1 MTDTIEATSATAD
14 PAMHEPL
21 VVVSS
26 DCHVSPQLERDLLP
40 YCPKQ
45 HVDAFWAWMDE
56 TKERRAAGRKGFVFG
71 GDENLEEIKK
81 IHTWN
86 LQTEGAHDI
95 HQRIRDMDRDGVAAE
110 IIFHGSAPFEPMP
123 FLTSGIGVTLKDPEL
138 AEAGGHMYNQWLADF
153 VSVEPERHVG
163 LAQLPMWDIEAAI
176 KELEWAREHGLRGAN
191 FPSPRADLLGYED
204 PAWDPFWAA
213 CQDLGMTLA
222 SHGGGGAA
230 TPPVS
235 GPMAMHIYMA
245 ESNAFNRVSPVVRLL
260 FAGVFD
266 RFPGVK
272 VVQTEQ
278 QGAWY
283 GDVLTELDSRWRA
296 FRVQIADKLTTP
308 PSERLRTNYFV
319 GASFQSRYEAE
330 TAIAQGYTDN
340 IIWGSDYPHPEGTY
354 RYPEDPD
361 ETPMTHL
368 AMRNTYHGL
377 PAEPVRKM
385 LGENGVRVYGFD
397 REELG
402 KVAARINA
410 PTLEELSHPLDER
423 PGHWGFAFRESA
435 WLT

>member
-1 MTDTIEATSATAD
+1 MTDTIESTTATDSRID
-14 PAMHEPL
+14 EPL

-26 DCHVSPQLERDLLP
+26 DCHVSPTLEGDLLP
-40 YCPKQ
+40 YCPEK
-45 HVDAFWAWMDE
+45 HVGAFWQWME
-56 TKERRAAGRKGFVFG
+56 ESAERRAAGRKGFVFG
-71 GDENLEEIKK
+71 GDENLEVIKK

-86 LQTEGAHDI
+86 LQTDGARDI
-95 HQRIRDMDRDGVAAE
+95 HARLRDMDRDGVAAE

-123 FLTSGIGVTLKDPEL
+123 FLTSGIGITSKDPEL
-138 AEAGGHMYNQWLADF
+138 GKVGGHMYNQWLADF
-153 VSVEPERHVG
+153 CSVEPERHVG
-163 LAQLPMWDIEAAI
+163 LAQLPIWDIEESI
-176 KELEWAREHGLRGAN
+176 KELTWAREHGLRGAN
-191 FPSPRADLLGYED
+191 FPAPRADVVGYED

-260 FAGVFD
+260 FSGVFE

-283 GDVLTELDSRWRA
+283 GDVLEELDSRWKG
-296 FRVQIADKLTTP
+296 FRVQIGDQLETP
-308 PSERLRTNYFV
+308 PSELLRTNYFV

-330 TAIAQGYTDN
+330 TAIAQGYEDN

-354 RYPEDPD
+354 RYPEHPD
-361 ETPMTHL
+361 ETPMTRL

-397 REELG
+397 RAALFD
-402 KVAARINA
+402 VANRIGA
-410 PTLEELSHPLDER
+410 PTHAELAQPLDER
-423 PGHWGFAFRESA
+423 PSHWGFAFRESA

>member
-71 GDENLEEIKK
+71 GDENLDEIKK

-123 FLTSGIGVTLKDPEL
+123 FLTSGIG
-138 AEAGGHMYNQWLADF
+138 

-330 TAIAQGYTDN
+330 TAIAQGYADN

-385 LGENGVRVYGFD
+385 LGENGVRVYEFD